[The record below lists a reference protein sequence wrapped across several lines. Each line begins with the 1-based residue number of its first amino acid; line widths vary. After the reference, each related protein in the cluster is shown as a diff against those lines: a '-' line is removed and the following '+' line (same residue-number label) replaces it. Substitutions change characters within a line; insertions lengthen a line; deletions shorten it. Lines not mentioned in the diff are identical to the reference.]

1 MYATHNNSKLTTLQ
15 TKRLLGRIISVL
27 PLMNLETKMN
37 KASEQNKNAIRIG
50 CASAFWGDT
59 ETAAKQL
66 VDKGDIDYLVFDY
79 LAEITMSI
87 MAGQKMKDSNA
98 GYASDFVKTV
108 MAPLLTDIKN
118 KNIKVIS
125 NAGGVNPK
133 ACVEALQAIIDKS
146 GIDLKVAM
154 VDGDNLLPKKKHYA
168 EAGVTEMF
176 TGEPIPKML
185 VSMNAYLGAPAVT
198 SALEQGAD
206 IIVTGRV
213 VDSAVVLGALVHEF
227 SWAWDDFDKLAQGAL
242 AGHIIEC
249 GAHCTGG
256 NFTDWESIA
265 SGFDDMGFPIAEV
278 SADSSFIVTK
288 PENTGGAVT
297 TATVS
302 EQLVYEIGNPHAYML
317 PDVICDFAQ
326 ATLTQVDTNKV
337 SVKGALG
344 LPPTD
349 TYKVS
354 STWPDGFKC
363 TVTFLLAGIDAPKKA
378 QTVSE
383 AIIKKTSR
391 MLEEKGLKPFSQVD
405 IELLGT
411 EATYGSHGKRNDTRE
426 VVVKIAVASLD
437 KKSLVLFS
445 REIAQAA
452 TGMAPGITGIV
463 GGRPTVWPKIRLF
476 SCLVPKDSVEVST
489 IIKGEKLEIEIKNF
503 GGQVPQT
510 TEAPS
515 NSNPNDIDKNLS
527 LPLVQLAWARS
538 GDKGDHSN
546 IGVIARKA
554 EYLPYI
560 LSALSN
566 DNVAQFMQHTL
577 CPEKGKVSSWALPG
591 INAVNFL
598 LEHSLGGGGVAS
610 LRIDPQGKAFAQQLL
625 EYPIPVSQKIYDA
638 LSQ

>member
-1 MYATHNNSKLTTLQ
+1 MNQEIRMNTATENNKTHKDS
-15 TKRLLGRIISVL
+15 
-27 PLMNLETKMN
+27 
-37 KASEQNKNAIRIG
+37 IRIG

-66 VDKGDIDYLVFDY
+66 VDKGEIDYLVFDY

-87 MAGQKMKDSNA
+87 MAGQKMKDPNA
-98 GYASDFVKTV
+98 GYASDFVNTV
-108 MAPLLTDIKN
+108 MAPLLSDIKN

-125 NAGGVNPK
+125 NAGGVNPQ
-133 ACVEALQAIIDKS
+133 ACVTALQAIIDKA

-154 VDGDNLLPKKKHYA
+154 VDGDNILPKKKFY
-168 EAGVTEMF
+168 EDSGVIEMF

-185 VSMNAYLGAPAVT
+185 VSMNAYLGASGVV

-227 SWAWDDFDKLAQGAL
+227 SWGWDDFDKLAQGSL

-265 SGFDDMGFPIAEV
+265 SGYDDMGFPIAEV
-278 SADSSFIVTK
+278 SADSSFIITK

-297 TATVS
+297 VATVS
-302 EQLVYEIGNPHAYML
+302 EQLVYEIGNPHAYMM
-317 PDVICDFAQ
+317 PDVICDFSGAK
-326 ATLTQVDTNKV
+326 LKQVSENKV
-337 SVKGALG
+337 SIVGAKGR
-344 LPPTD
+344 PPTD

-363 TVTFLLAGIDAPKKA
+363 TVTFLLAGMDAPKKA
-378 QTVSE
+378 QAVSE
-383 AIIKKTSR
+383 AILKKTSR
-391 MLEEKGLKPFSQVD
+391 MLEEKGLKPFSQTS
-405 IELLGT
+405 IELLGS
-411 EATYGSHGKRNDTRE
+411 EATYGAQAKRSDTRE
-426 VVVKIAVASLD
+426 VVVKIAVASAD

-452 TGMAPGITGIV
+452 TAMAPGITGIV

-476 SCLVPKDSVEVST
+476 SCLVPKDSLEVST
-489 IIKGEKLEIEIKNF
+489 IINGERQSVSVNAYAGEIPESTKQSSPN
-503 GGQVPQT
+503 T
-510 TEAPS
+510 
-515 NSNPNDIDKNLS
+515 PNDIDAKLS
-527 LPLVQLAWARS
+527 VPLIQLAWARS

-546 IGVIARKA
+546 IGVISRNA

-560 LSALSN
+560 LAALTN
-566 DNVAQFMQHTL
+566 ENVAKFMKHTL
-577 CPEKGKVSSWALPG
+577 CPEKGKVNSWLLPG
-591 INAVNFL
+591 INAINFL

-625 EYPIPVSQKIYDA
+625 EFPIPVSQKIFDEV
-638 LSQ
+638 SK